1 MPRGVYPKNEKS
13 TEAKRANGIL
23 AGLNFA
29 KKTIDRNLMIWS
41 DIKKMFGKKEFS
53 VQDVEEII
61 ARHKLVANCWLSTHS
76 TNRVRHAFL
85 CFLKKSS
92 SSAHYYVALDTPILK
107 NKSSLLPQNIAAI
120 KKVFGN
126 YEIIDSI
133 IDASIE
139 YHNKEK
145 EITMKAE
152 RKAVTEEEKEA
163 ARDRICGIGVEKK
176 SRMGVTD
183 LISMF
188 HALTNIE
195 KTDIACLLNPL
206 LDKGSVLAKYNEIY
220 PNYAMP
226 NVKRGDVI
234 FHPIAG
240 KKEVV
245 EADEKFIYF
254 YGNGNRWK
262 CDRDGYI
269 DGDHSKPRSVWTS
282 FDSYAKEMNR

>member
-1 MPRGVYPKNEKS
+1 MPRGYPENEKA
-13 TEAKRANGIL
+13 TEARNYNGIL
-23 AGLNFA
+23 ARLNNS
-29 KKTIDRNLMIWS
+29 KKNIDRDLMIWS
-41 DIKKMFGKKEFS
+41 DIKKMFGKKEFRKW
-53 VQDVEEII
+53 DVEEII
-61 ARHKLVANCWLSTHS
+61 TRHKLVTKFWLSHHN
-76 TNRVRHAFL
+76 TNSGSEAFL
-85 CFLKKSS
+85 CFFKK

-152 RKAVTEEEKEA
+152 HKAVTEEEKEA

-245 EADEKFIYF
+245 EADEKWIYF